1 MIGFWDC
8 LKRNRKFNRELRA
21 TGCEPRA
28 LNFRY
33 PKSQDHTIR
42 LNVFL
47 ALAGLGSR
55 RAVEKLILQ
64 GKVVVNGA
72 IVRNLATR
80 VDSQQDQVLCED
92 KPVRPHR
99 FQYVMLNKPRGYTC
113 TRRDPHA
120 KKTIYELLPQTMKR
134 LAYAGRL
141 DMDSEGLVLLSNDG
155 NWLNRLAHPR
165 HAVSK
170 VYEVEVKGFP
180 TQRTLGKMCE
190 GIRSKGEWLKADTV
204 EILEKHT
211 TSTYLRLTLS
221 EGKNREIR
229 RLLGGLHHPVLHL
242 KRIAIGNLTLGS
254 LKIGRWRELLSE
266 EI

>member
-1 MIGFWDC
+1 M
-8 LKRNRKFNRELRA
+8 
-21 TGCEPRA
+21 
-28 LNFRY
+28 
-33 PKSQDHTIR
+33 SQFKDHPIR
-42 LNVFL
+42 LNAFL

-55 RAVEKLILQ
+55 RSVEKLILQ
-64 GKVVVNGA
+64 GQVSVND
-72 IVRNLATR
+72 VRVHDLATY
-80 VDSQQDQVLCED
+80 VDPKKDRIFCNSKQVHSN
-92 KPVRPHR
+92 P

-120 KKTIYELLPQTMKR
+120 KKTIYELLPQTMKH

-141 DMDSEGLVLLSNDG
+141 DVDSEGLVLLSNDG

-170 VYEVEVKGFP
+170 VYEVEAKGFP
-180 TQRTLGKMCE
+180 SQRTLGKMCE
-190 GIRSKGEWLKADTV
+190 GIQSKEEWLKVDSV
-204 EILEKHT
+204 EILKKET
-211 TSTYLRLTLS
+211 QSTHLRVRLK

-242 KRIAIGNLTLGS
+242 KRIAIGNLTLGA
-254 LKIGRWRELLSE
+254 LKTGQWKELFSE